1 MDYKQKYLKYK
12 TKYLDLKM
20 NMSGGITL
28 LADIED
34 LKKYIRDNTNTNIQQ
49 AILYLTELELIRNS
63 ILVEKTYY
71 VDYDT
76 PETRTQLVPDTNK
89 LKQEQIVRIKNI
101 KKDIFSLLHPNVQP
115 DY

>member
-1 MDYKQKYLKYK
+1 
-12 TKYLDLKM
+12 M